1 MIALS
6 VVGFGSPLC
15 KAAVTGEEGSHMKAT
30 NRRAGE
36 YVARRPGNI
45 LGEPLILRPKQFQA
59 MWPVY
64 PAGSSAMLARV

>member
-6 VVGFGSPLC
+6 AVVIGSPLR

-45 LGEPLILRPKQFQA
+45 LAEPLTLRPK
-59 MWPVY
+59 
-64 PAGSSAMLARV
+64 